1 MLMLFSD
8 RILLPGN
15 WHIMY
20 AITPVDRICFD
31 MVCNN
36 LAGLPRSQAPADYH
50 AVAKNFKTSDL

>member
-1 MLMLFSD
+1 MSMLFS
-8 RILLPGN
+8 
-15 WHIMY
+15 
-20 AITPVDRICFD
+20 DRICFD